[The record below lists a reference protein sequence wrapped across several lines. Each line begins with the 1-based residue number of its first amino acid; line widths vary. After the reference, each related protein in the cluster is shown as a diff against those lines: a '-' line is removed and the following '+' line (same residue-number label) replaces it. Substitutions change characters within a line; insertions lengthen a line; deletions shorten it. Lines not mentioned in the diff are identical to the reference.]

1 MSEIITF
8 SRLKKGHVYTLEIN
22 GEKIKCKIIK
32 EESPDLYRIKALSGP
47 NAGQIGYFQMVT
59 KKKKKPIE
67 PRF

>member
-1 MSEIITF
+1 M
-8 SRLKKGHVYTLEIN
+8 YTLEIN

-47 NAGQIGYFQMVT
+47 NAGQIGYFQMIT